1 MASSAA
7 GGKLGIVF
15 HLCGGILFAYTFYE
29 DGKLV
34 SARAGYGGRWK
45 FLTVLNLVRYLKFIA
60 LEHSRRK
67 AKGAKIV
74 YFNPKKLIRKVT
86 SR

>member
-7 GGKLGIVF
+7 GEKLGIAF

-29 DGKLV
+29 DDKLIV

-45 FLTVLNLVRYLKFIA
+45 FLTVLNLVRYLKLTLRTSAFALNGPRVKILFIT
-60 LEHSRRK
+60 L
-67 AKGAKIV
+67 
-74 YFNPKKLIRKVT
+74 
-86 SR
+86 

>member
-7 GGKLGIVF
+7 GGKSGIVF

-29 DGKLV
+29 DVKLV

-45 FLTVLNLVRYLKFIA
+45 FLTVLNLVRYLN
-60 LEHSRRK
+60 LTLR
-67 AKGAKIV
+67 
-74 YFNPKKLIRKVT
+74 T
-86 SR
+86 SA